1 MKPVNSA
8 VIHVRL
14 DKDVKKK
21 ISKMA
26 EADGR
31 TVSAF
36 VALALRRLAGMDV
49 AHCRSIKTTSSDT

>member
-36 VALALRRLAGMDV
+36 VALALRRLAGMDIG
-49 AHCRSIKTTSSDT
+49 AGAAP